1 MESGVATNATF
12 VDGVAVV
19 VRPLG
24 GAMVEA
30 ALGGQ
35 KFAYQTL

>member
-1 MESGVATNATF
+1 MKAATGMALLLT
-12 VDGVAVV
+12 VAVV

-30 ALGGQ
+30 ALGG
-35 KFAYQTL
+35 